1 MTSIIPVPTTR
12 VSDLLISQRL
22 LSQMQSD
29 QQAIFRLQ
37 NQLTTG
43 RRISLPSE
51 DAPAALRA
59 ITLQSLIERKQQ
71 VSINLQTNQS
81 YLGATDTALGN
92 VSSLLADIRGAAIS
106 VVGTTA
112 SNTQRE
118 AIALEVERAI
128 QQLVDVGN
136 QQFRGRYLFAGA
148 KTSTAP
154 FSQDGLHVEY
164 RGDEKSLY
172 SYSDLDVLFETNL
185 PGSRVFGAI
194 SEPVR
199 GTSNLNP
206 VVTADT
212 SLSDLRGGR
221 GIGRGSVEVSDGTN
235 TVIVDL
241 SSASTVGDVVK
252 LLEANPPN
260 NRAVIVDVTDVGF
273 SVSLD
278 TLGGGS
284 LTIREVGG
292 GTTANE
298 LGILQQTGVGV
309 GPIVGADLDPKVSLT
324 TRLENLLGTRARA
337 TLASAGTSNN
347 LDFTATE
354 NGPELNGVTIKYV
367 DDDYLRA
374 GGGLTAGNEVAEY
387 HEEAV
392 AARASLT
399 FDTNAAANND
409 IVLTATAPGTTSNN
423 ITVSFDVRAADAAGV
438 QVSYAA
444 GVYTVS
450 VEAGVHSAQDAVN
463 AINANGALG
472 GRFTAALDTTVDATN
487 NGSYVFQAT
496 DDAANAGGTFNTGS
510 DANTL
515 VVRIESGVTTA
526 NQVIAAVNAEGTF
539 RATVNRREV
548 LNDGGG
554 AVVDSYNEPTAVATT
569 AGGSGEEFDFEAGLK
584 IQNGGETFDLSVA
597 SAETVEDLL
606 NVLNGAGAG
615 IFAEINAAQT
625 GIDLRSRWSGQDFT
639 VGENGGRTATQLGV
653 RSLTPDVEL
662 AELNH
667 GIGIHD
673 ADGVDFVIR
682 RADGVELE
690 IDVAGAVTVQDVLD
704 RINNHPANLATAAPI
719 VARMAANGNGIE
731 LVNDGPPGNGT
742 FTIERR
748 NLSQAA
754 EDLGLMPG
762 GVDSFAAQAPGI
774 APTTTLAMSGA
785 NNDLVISG
793 IVPGS
798 GLNDVRVSL
807 TNSGLGPGNGIVT
820 YNPADK
826 TLTFDVDPTTTAAQM
841 IDILANNPLAGTLFT
856 ASLAPADGTPNSGA
870 GAVDLTSTA
879 TLAGGEPPTLTGADV
894 HPREVEGVFT
904 GLLRLRDALRAN
916 DTLGIQRAIDV
927 LDAGTTTVNFARA
940 EIGARQRSLDV
951 LQARLES
958 EEVDLQ
964 ASLSLEIDVDITE
977 AISSFTARQASFQA
991 SLQTA
996 AQTLRVSLLDYL

>member
-12 VSDLLISQRL
+12 VSDLLISQRM

-43 RRISLPSE
+43 RRISLASE

-92 VSSLLADIRGAAIS
+92 VSALLADIRGAAIS
-106 VVGTTA
+106 VVGTT
-112 SNTQRE
+112 SSDTQRE

-148 KTSTAP
+148 RTNTQP
-154 FSQDGLHVEY
+154 FVQERAHVDY

-172 SYSDLDVLFETNL
+172 SYSDLDVLFETNM

-199 GTSNLNP
+199 GTMDLNP
-206 VVTADT
+206 VVTEETRLA
-212 SLSDLRGGR
+212 DLRGGR
-221 GIGRGSVEVSDGTN
+221 GVGRGSVEISDGWN
-235 TVIVDL
+235 SVIVDL
-241 SSASTVGDVVK
+241 SSASTVGDVVE
-252 LLEANPPN
+252 LLEANPPAG
-260 NRAVIVDVTDVGF
+260 RAVIVDVTDVGL

-278 TLGGGS
+278 TVGGGT

-298 LGILQQTGVGV
+298 LGILHENGFGV
-309 GPIVGADLDPKVSLT
+309 GPVVGADLDPRLSLT
-324 TRLENLLGTRARA
+324 TRLENLLGTRARG
-337 TLASAGTSNN
+337 TMTSAGTTNN
-347 LDFTATE
+347 LDFIATS
-354 NGPELNGVTIKYV
+354 NGPEFNGVTIKYV

-374 GGGLTAGNEVAEY
+374 GGGLTAGNEVAEF
-387 HEEAV
+387 HETAV

-399 FDTNAAANND
+399 FETNVAANND
-409 IVLTATAPGTTSNN
+409 ILLTATEGGTVANN
-423 ITVSFDVRAADAAGV
+423 VTVNFAVRAADAGGV
-438 QVSYAA
+438 QITYAA

-450 VEAGVHSAQDAVN
+450 VEDGVHSASDVVN
-463 AINANGALG
+463 AINANGDLG

-487 NGSYVFQAT
+487 DGSYVFQAT
-496 DDAANAGGTFNTGS
+496 DVAANAGGTFNTGS

-515 VVRIESGVTTA
+515 VVRIDSGVTTA
-526 NQVIAAVNAEGTF
+526 NQVMAAVNAEGTF
-539 RATVNRREV
+539 RAEWNRREA

-554 AVVDSYNEPTAVATT
+554 AVIDSYNEPTAVATT
-569 AGGSGEEFDFEAGLK
+569 AGGSGEEFDFESG
-584 IQNGGETFDLSVA
+584 IQINNGGESFDISMSTVQ
-597 SAETVEDLL
+597 TVEDLL

-615 IFAEINAAQT
+615 IFAEINATST

-639 VGENGGRTATQLGV
+639 VGETGGRTATQLGV
-653 RSLTPDVEL
+653 RSFTSDVEL
-662 AELNH
+662 ASLNH
-667 GIGIHD
+667 GFGVHD
-673 ADGVDFVIR
+673 AEGVDFVIR
-682 RADGVELE
+682 RADGIEME
-690 IDVAGAVTVQDVLD
+690 IDVAGATTVQDVLD
-704 RINNHPANLATAAPI
+704 RINNHPANLATPNPI
-719 VARMAANGNGIE
+719 VAQMAANGNGIE
-731 LVNDGPPGNGT
+731 LVNDGPPGSGALT
-742 FTIERR
+742 VERR
-748 NLSQAA
+748 NLSQVA
-754 EDLGLMPG
+754 EDLGLIPTG
-762 GVDSFAAQAPGI
+762 LESFTAQAPGV
-774 APTTTLAMSGA
+774 APTTTLTMSGA

-793 IVPGS
+793 IVAGT
-798 GLNDVRVSL
+798 GLNDVRVSV

-820 YNPADK
+820 FNPTDN
-826 TLTFDVDPTTTAAQM
+826 TLVFDVDPSTTATEM

-856 ASLAPADGTPNSGA
+856 ASLAPADGAPNSGA
-870 GAVDLTSTA
+870 GAVDLAATA
-879 TLAGGEPPTLTGADV
+879 NLAGGEAPTLTGTDV
-894 HPREVEGVFT
+894 NPREVDGVFT
-904 GLLRLRDALRAN
+904 GLIRLRDALREN
-916 DTLGIQRAIDV
+916 DVLGIERAIGV
-927 LDAGTTTVNFARA
+927 LDKGMTTVNFARA
-940 EIGARQRSLDV
+940 ELGARQRSLDV
-951 LQARLES
+951 LQVRLES

-977 AISSFTARQASFQA
+977 AISNFTARQASFQA

-996 AQTLRVSLLDYL
+996 AQTLKTSLLDYL

>member
-92 VSSLLADIRGAAIS
+92 VSALLADIRGAAIS

-112 SNTQRE
+112 SDTQRE

-148 KTSTAP
+148 KTNQVP
-154 FSQDGLHVEY
+154 FVQEGLHVEY

-199 GTSNLNP
+199 GTANLNP
-206 VVTADT
+206 VLTEET
-212 SLSDLRGGR
+212 SLADLHGGR
-221 GIGRGSVEVSDGTN
+221 GIGRGSVEISDGTN

-241 SSASTVGDVVK
+241 SSAATVGDVVK

-260 NRAVIVDVTDVGF
+260 NRAVYVDVTDVGLN
-273 SVSLD
+273 VSLD
-278 TLGGGS
+278 TAGGGA

-298 LGILQQTGVGV
+298 LGILFENGAGV
-309 GPIVGADLDPKVSLT
+309 GPVVGADLDPRVSLT

-337 TLASAGTSNN
+337 TLTSTGTSNN
-347 LDFTATE
+347 LDFIATA
-354 NGPELNGVTIKYV
+354 NGPEFNGVAIKYV
-367 DDDYLRA
+367 DDDYLQA
-374 GGGLTAGNEVAEY
+374 GGGLTAGNEVAEF
-387 HEEAV
+387 HEQAV

-399 FDTNAAANND
+399 FDTNVAANND
-409 IVLTATAPGTTSNN
+409 LLLTATGSGAAGNN
-423 ITVSFDVRAADAAGV
+423 ITVNFDVRAADAAGV
-438 QVSYAA
+438 QINYAA

-450 VEAGVHSAQDAVN
+450 VEAGVHSANDVVN

-472 GRFTAALDTTVDATN
+472 GRFTAALDSTVDATN

-539 RATVNRREV
+539 RAQWNRREA

-554 AVVDSYNEPTAVATT
+554 AVTDSYNEPTAVATT
-569 AGGSGEEFDFEAGLK
+569 AGGSGEAFDFAAGMQ
-584 IQNGGETFDLSVA
+584 IENGGETFNISVET
-597 SAETVEDLL
+597 AETVEDLL
-606 NVLNGAGAG
+606 NILNGAGAG

-625 GIDLRSRWSGQDFT
+625 GIDLRSRWSGQDFAI
-639 VGENGGRTATQLGV
+639 GENGGRTATQLGV
-653 RSLTPDVEL
+653 RSFTPDVQL
-662 AELNH
+662 ADLNH
-667 GIGIHD
+667 GFGVHD
-673 ADGVDFVIR
+673 TDGADFVIR
-682 RADGVELE
+682 RTDGIELE

-704 RINNHPANLATAAPI
+704 RINNHPANLATATPI
-719 VARMAANGNGIE
+719 VAQMAASGNGIE
-731 LVNDGPPGNGT
+731 LVNDGPPGSGALV
-742 FTIERR
+742 IERR

-754 EDLGLMPG
+754 EDLGLIPTG
-762 GVDSFAAQAPGI
+762 LESFTAQAAGV
-774 APTTTLAMSGA
+774 APTTTLTMSGA

-793 IVPGS
+793 IVAGT
-798 GLNDVRVSL
+798 GLNDVRVSV
-807 TNSGLGPGNGIVT
+807 TNSGLGPGNGVVT
-820 YNPADK
+820 YNPANK
-826 TLTFDVDPTTTAAQM
+826 TLVFDVDPTTTATQM
-841 IDILANNPLAGTLFT
+841 IDILANNPLTGTLFT
-856 ASLAPADGTPNSGA
+856 ASLAPADGAPNSGA
-870 GAVDLTSTA
+870 GTVDLTATA
-879 TLAGGEPPTLTGADV
+879 TLTGGEAPTLTGTDV
-894 HPREVEGVFT
+894 DPREVEGVYT
-904 GLLRLRDALRAN
+904 ALIRLRDALREN
-916 DTLGIQRAIDV
+916 DVLGIERAIEV

-940 EIGARQRSLDV
+940 ELGARQRTLDV

-977 AISSFTARQASFQA
+977 AISNFTARQASFQA

-996 AQTLRVSLLDYL
+996 AQTLKISLLDYL